1 MDVFWGQLQILKQAL
16 AEGRMTYTDTATLG
30 LILVSIWFSVTQHP
44 DLTNFHAL
52 LSQIAMITLPNPSIK
67 RRITQGEEE

>member
-1 MDVFWGQLQILKQAL
+1 MVVFCRQLQILKQAL
-16 AEGRMTYTDTATLG
+16 AEGRMTYTDTATLE

-52 LSQIAMITLPNPSIK
+52 LSQVAMITPPNPSES
-67 RRITQGEEE
+67 RITQGEEM

>member
-16 AEGRMTYTDTATLG
+16 AEGRMTYTDTATLE

-44 DLTNFHAL
+44 
-52 LSQIAMITLPNPSIK
+52 SKS
-67 RRITQGEEE
+67 RITQGEEE